1 MIESGIRQR
10 IRLAATDLAEAASA
24 GDLDAAASLAGQ
36 ACRDIQADA
45 ADTGCSPRQLIQAT
59 ARQLHT
65 LEKRRRQN
73 LGRTGNP
80 STCHP
85 GPGRNVVAH
94 TGARPGSGAMSAH
107 ASGPSPRSAR
117 GRGTRL
123 HFVHKFL
130 RGTRLHRPGLRR
142 SLIPATSSDEVT

>member
-10 IRLAATDLAEAASA
+10 IRLAAARLAEAASA

-45 ADTGCSPRQLIQAT
+45 ADPGCSPHQLIQAT
-59 ARQLHT
+59 AGRLRA

-80 STCHP
+80 GTCHP

-94 TGARPGSGAMSAH
+94 TGARPGGGAMSAR
-107 ASGPSPRSAR
+107 ASGPGPRSAR
-117 GRGTRL
+117 
-123 HFVHKFL
+123 
-130 RGTRLHRPGLRR
+130 PG
-142 SLIPATSSDEVT
+142 